1 MLRWWRIAWR
11 EYSHICAADRP
22 HTCLRLAHIVCT
34 LSHASACP
42 RDRIWAHSAEDG
54 TEDSRSYTDGTA
66 AKLARTWTK
75 SSTCTGGPSDVRGSV
90 AMTPVPR
97 PAYAAVHMADKEVSA
112 LMHSGSLLVGGSA
125 LAQARRWQRPTQVA
139 GSIPGS
145 RRQAAGGR
153 WQVARAD
160 GQDITLARTG
170 IAGRPREADEPAQ
183 FPVTPVE
190 RAQTAREGRFRRLCG
205 HGAYSTSAA
214 SYPSPLHRARLRQA
228 CSAPRT
234 CRLLS
239 SCKLSAQLIDDFC
252 LLLFLDSPANKK
264 KEKVV

>member
-1 MLRWWRIAWR
+1 MHPLACIRLPP
-11 EYSHICAADRP
+11 RP
-22 HTCLRLAHIVCT
+22 HLGAQCGGRHGGQSQLHRWHRRQAC
-34 LSHASACP
+34 SHLDQVVDLHWRPVRRARQRRDDPCSTPSVRRGPHGGQRSVSPHAQREFARRGKRSGASAKVAE
-42 RDRIWAHSAEDG
+42 AHA
-54 TEDSRSYTDGTA
+54 
-66 AKLARTWTK
+66 
-75 SSTCTGGPSDVRGSV
+75 GGGQ
-90 AMTPVPR
+90 
-97 PAYAAVHMADKEVSA
+97 
-112 LMHSGSLLVGGSA
+112 HSG
-125 LAQARRWQRPTQVA
+125 
-139 GSIPGS
+139 
-145 RRQAAGGR
+145 RQAAGGR